1 MKAWLSRTDAEV
13 EVEYRDFFDDPFSED
28 ELRKLLG
35 ERPPSEHFSWNSPSR
50 RKLGIDRDKTSEG
63 ELIALMLQEPR
74 LIRRPLIEI
83 DGQLLPPISGSAK
96 IQQVLAEVLQ

>member
-1 MKAWLSRTDAEV
+1 MKAWLSRTDA

-50 RKLGIDRDKTSEG
+50 RKLDIDRDETSED

-74 LIRRPLIEI
+74 LIRRPIIEI
-83 DGQLLPPISGSAK
+83 EGELLPPISGSAK
-96 IQQVLAEVLQ
+96 IQQALAEVLQ

>member
-13 EVEYRDFFDDPFSED
+13 EYRDFFADPFTED

-50 RKLGIDRDKTSEG
+50 RKLGIDRDKTSED

-83 DGQLLPPISGSAK
+83 DGELLPPISGSAK
-96 IQQVLAEVLQ
+96 IQQALAGILQ

>member
-13 EVEYRDFFDDPFSED
+13 EYRDFFDDPFTED
-28 ELRKLLG
+28 ELRELLG

-50 RKLGIDRDKTSEG
+50 RKLGIDRDDTSED
-63 ELIALMLQEPR
+63 ELVAFMLQEPR

-83 DGQLLPPISGSAK
+83 DGELLPPISGSAK
-96 IQQVLAEVLQ
+96 IQQALAEVLQ

>member
-13 EVEYRDFFDDPFSED
+13 EYRDFFTDPFSED

-50 RKLGIDRDKTSEG
+50 RKLGIDRDETSED

-74 LIRRPLIEI
+74 LIRRPIIEI
-83 DGQLLPPISGSAK
+83 DGELLSPISGSAK
-96 IQQVLAEVLQ
+96 IQQALAGILG

>member
-13 EVEYRDFFDDPFSED
+13 EYRDFFADPFTED
-28 ELRKLLG
+28 ELRDLLG
-35 ERPPSEHFSWNSPSR
+35 ESLPSDYFSWNSPSR
-50 RKLGIDRDKTSEG
+50 RKLGIERDQTSED

-83 DGQLLPPISGSAK
+83 DGELLTPISGSAK
-96 IQQVLAEVLQ
+96 IQQALENVLG

>member
-13 EVEYRDFFDDPFSED
+13 EYRDFFTDPFSED
-28 ELRKLLG
+28 ELRELLG
-35 ERPPSEHFSWNSPSR
+35 DRPPSEHFSWNSPSR
-50 RKLGIDRDKTSEG
+50 RKLGIDRDETSED

-96 IQQVLAEVLQ
+96 IQQALAGILQ

>member
-13 EVEYRDFFDDPFSED
+13 EERDFFTDPFSED

-35 ERPPSEHFSWNSPSR
+35 ESPPSDYFSWNSPSR
-50 RKLGIDRDKTSEG
+50 RKLGIDRDTTSED
-63 ELIALMLQEPR
+63 ELVALMLKEPR

-83 DGQLLPPISGSAK
+83 DGELLPPISGSAK
-96 IQQVLAEVLQ
+96 IQLALAEIL

>member
-1 MKAWLSRTDAEV
+1 MKAWLSRTDA

-28 ELRKLLG
+28 DLRKLLG

-74 LIRRPLIEI
+74 LIRRPIIEI
-83 DGQLLPPISGSAK
+83 DGQLLPPISGPNK
-96 IQQVLAEVLQ
+96 IQQALADILQ